1 MAKRKVE
8 EVVEEM
14 VRPITQNLSIEL
26 IDVEYKKEG
35 KNYVLRIIID
45 KPNGIT
51 IDDCENVSREVD
63 QKLDELDPIDN
74 GYNLEVQSPGER
86 SLKKDREFEY
96 FKGREV
102 EIKLYNAIDGKK
114 TFEGILLGLFDGI
127 VKIESF
133 DGGVLEFAKEHTANV
148 KLKIR
153 F

>member
-14 VRPITQNLSIEL
+14 VRPITEALSLEL

-63 QKLDELDPIDN
+63 QKLDELDPIEN
-74 GYNLEVQSPGER
+74 SYNLEVQSPGEM
-86 SLKKDREFEY
+86 SLKKDRGFEY

-102 EIKLYNAIDGKK
+102 EVKLYEAIDGKK
-114 TFEGILLGLFDGI
+114 TFEGVLLGLFDGI
-127 VKIESF
+127 VKIKSLSG
-133 DGGVLEFAKEHTANV
+133 DVLEFSKECTANV

>member
-14 VRPITQNLSIEL
+14 VRPITEALSLEL

-63 QKLDELDPIDN
+63 QKLDELDPIEN
-74 GYNLEVQSPGER
+74 SYNLEVQSPGEM

-102 EIKLYNAIDGKK
+102 EVKLYEAI
-114 TFEGILLGLFDGI
+114 EGVLLGLFDGI
-127 VKIESF
+127 VKIKSLSG
-133 DGGVLEFAKEHTANV
+133 DVLEFSKECTANV